1 MRYLIRNGTLIDP
14 MQRTATVGDL
24 LVSNGLIEQ
33 VIGPSDAQL
42 IADATV
48 EVIDA
53 HGCFI
58 APGFVDL
65 HVHLRE
71 PGEEQKETIASG
83 SMAAAAGGFTTI
95 CALPTSR
102 PSHDSAA
109 VIEHVRAIA
118 RRESRVQ
125 VELIGALTRGRE
137 GSALADMIELAEAG
151 CVAFSDGGRTLADA
165 GLMRHALAYAAALDL
180 PVLVHCEEPRLSAGW
195 AMHEGAVS
203 TRLGLPGF
211 PSAAEEAI
219 IARDIALAEATGAR
233 LHICQVSSTGGVALI
248 RAAKMRG
255 VRVTADVT
263 PHHLVLNEAWV
274 LGSLGAPS
282 HAGHPAWLDPTLLPP
297 YAPATRVAPPLRTT
311 EDNAALLAGLRDG
324 TIDAIA
330 SGHTPQARVDKE
342 CEYAL
347 AAPGINALETALG
360 LLMGL
365 VKHGDLDLVS
375 MITRLTEGPT
385 RILGRTLGALQ
396 PGATADLVIIDPEQV
411 WRVDATRFISRGY
424 GSPLHGQQLSG
435 RVMLT
440 MAAGRIAYQHA
451 GFAPAHQP

>member
-1 MRYLIRNGTLIDP
+1 MRYLIKNGTLIDP
-14 MQRTATVGDL
+14 VQRTATVGDL
-24 LVSNGLIEQ
+24 LISNGLIEQ
-33 VIGPSDAQL
+33 LIGPSDAQR
-42 IADATV
+42 IADTTV

-53 HGCFI
+53 HGCFV

-102 PSHDSAA
+102 PSHDNAA
-109 VIEHVRAIA
+109 VIQHVRAIA
-118 RRESRVQ
+118 NRESPVR

-151 CVAFSDGGRTLADA
+151 CVAFSDGSRTLADA
-165 GLMRHALAYAAALDL
+165 GLMRNALAYAAALDM
-180 PVLVHCEEPRLSAGW
+180 PVMVHCEEPRLSAGW
-195 AMHEGAVS
+195 AMHEGVVS

-219 IARDIALAEATGAR
+219 IARDIALAEATGAH
-233 LHICQVSSTGGVALI
+233 LHICQVSSGGGVALI
-248 RAAKMRG
+248 RAAKLRG
-255 VRVTADVT
+255 VHVTADVT
-263 PHHLVLNEAWV
+263 PHHLILNEAWV
-274 LGSLGAPS
+274 LGSLDASS
-282 HAGHPAWLDPTLLPP
+282 HAKHPSWLDPTLLPP
-297 YAPATRVAPPLRTT
+297 YDPTTRVAPPLRTA
-311 EDNAALLAGLRDG
+311 EDNTALLAGLRDG

-360 LLMGL
+360 LLLGL
-365 VKHGDLDLVS
+365 VKHGDLDLPS
-375 MITRLTEGPT
+375 MIARLTEGPT
-385 RILGRTLGALQ
+385 RILGRKPATLQ
-396 PGATADLVIIDPEQV
+396 PSATADLVIIDPAHA
-411 WRVDATRFISRGY
+411 WRVDATRFLSRGY
-424 GSPLHGQQLSG
+424 GSPLHGQRLSG

-451 GFAPAHQP
+451 AFAPS